1 MLDLAI
7 LPLTLGFALQNAA
20 GAAVPTQAA
29 AVAGQDA
36 AKAGKPSLEQLQAAV
51 VKFYAELEKKFAD
64 LNNPTPEQ
72 MAAIQK
78 EIAGVADATLAGLGV
93 DVAQLSDDEMTVL
106 EPLVGMST
114 TAKAAVIATL
124 EARAKAPNVGGFR
137 AAMRATMLQF
147 ADQGLGPAAF
157 EAMAKLI
164 GHPGFPEAIG
174 DEEGSMLLD
183 TAADAPVEL
192 IKPHAAVLEAIASK
206 FNSGAPMSLLAA
218 SGGYLRL
225 CSAALPKD
233 KSDAIRAQVLA
244 AVESKAAGAEGRE
257 KKALERMVKTLNGAA
272 ARGELVGF
280 PCPPLTCEWVT
291 RADGTTPW
299 KSIADLKGKVV
310 VLDFWATWCGP
321 CVGSFPEVA
330 ELRKHYPESSVEIV
344 GVTSLQGMV
353 AHQKRQRV
361 ECKNDAEK
369 ERKETLLFMQDMGV
383 TWTVAMTAEDV
394 FNPDFGI
401 RGIPFVAVLDRDGK
415 VFKVGLYPG
424 DEDSM
429 RAAIDACLGKP
440 VAPAAG
446 G

>member
-7 LPLTLGFALQNAA
+7 LPLMIGLTLQNAA
-20 GAAVPTQAA
+20 GAAVPPQAA
-29 AVAGQDA
+29 SAPAQA
-36 AKAGKPSLEQLQAAV
+36 AKPSLEQLQAAV

-78 EIAGVADATLAGLGV
+78 EIAGVADSTIAALGV

-114 TAKAAVIATL
+114 TAKAAVVATL
-124 EARAKAPNVGGFR
+124 EARAKAPNVAGFR

-157 EAMAKLI
+157 EAMAKLL
-164 GHPGFPEAIG
+164 GHPGFPDAIA

-192 IKPHAAVLEAIASK
+192 IKPHAAVLEAIGSK
-206 FNSGAPMSLLAA
+206 FNSAAPMSLLAA
-218 SGGYLRL
+218 AGGYLRL
-225 CSAALPKD
+225 CNAALPKE

-244 AVESKAAGAEGRE
+244 AVEAKAAAADGRE
-257 KKALERMVKTLNGAA
+257 KKSLERMVKTLNGAA

-299 KSIADLKGKVV
+299 KSIEDLKGKVV

-383 TWTVAMTAEDV
+383 TWTVAMTTEDV

-424 DEDSM
+424 DEEAM
-429 RAAIDACLGKP
+429 RAAIDACLANGEKKN
-440 VAPAAG
+440 
-446 G
+446 